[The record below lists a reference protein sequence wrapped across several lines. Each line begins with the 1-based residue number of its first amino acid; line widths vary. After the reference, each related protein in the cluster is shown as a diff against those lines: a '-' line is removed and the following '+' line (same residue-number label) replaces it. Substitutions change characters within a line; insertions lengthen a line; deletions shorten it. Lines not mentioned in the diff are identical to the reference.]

1 MMSPMGAGSLEP
13 LRPGFRAPEFQLP
26 AVNRPGVVT
35 LAQYRGVS
43 GVLLGLYR
51 GLECPFCRQQIGR
64 LGLAAE
70 RLASAG
76 VEPVAVIQTSAE
88 RAAIYIRHR
97 PTPVTLLADPA
108 AETHRAYGLP
118 RIEMMLD
125 GGPGV
130 VPTLARGNQVVGHF
144 LVDRDGVIRWTY
156 VEQFAG
162 PGLRPVLPSQQDL
175 LDALQLIG
183 P

>member
-1 MMSPMGAGSLEP
+1 MCAMGAGSLEP
-13 LRPGFRAPEFQLP
+13 LRPGLRAPDFELP

-35 LAQYRGVS
+35 LTQYRGVA

-70 RLASAG
+70 RLARAG
-76 VEPVAVIQTSAE
+76 VEPVAVIQTPAE

-97 PTPVTLLADPA
+97 PTPVTLLADS
-108 AETHRAYGLP
+108 EGTTHRAYGLP
-118 RIEMMLD
+118 RLELMLD

-130 VPTLARGNQVVGHF
+130 APTLARGNQVVGHF
-144 LVDRDGVIRWTY
+144 LVDRDGIIRWTY
-156 VEQFAG
+156 VEQFTG

-183 P
+183 S